1 MKIIKC
7 LWRDQFV
14 AKLAWKHA
22 VSTDEVEQVFRNVP
36 RYDFIANGHYR
47 EEHVYRALGQ
57 TDAGRYLAVFFVY
70 KHDGQAL
77 PISAREMDSKER
89 RHYGKK

>member
-7 LWRDQFV
+7 LWKDQFV

-22 VSTDEVEQVFRNVP
+22 VATDEVEQVFR
-36 RYDFIANGHYR
+36 ANGHYR

-89 RHYGKK
+89 RRYGQK